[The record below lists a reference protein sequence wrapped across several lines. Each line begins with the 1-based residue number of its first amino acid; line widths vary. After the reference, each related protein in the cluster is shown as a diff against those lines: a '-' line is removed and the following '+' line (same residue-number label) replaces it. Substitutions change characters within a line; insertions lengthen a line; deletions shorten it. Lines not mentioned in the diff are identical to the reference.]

1 MMNPLV
7 YQREAERIEK
17 EAASRNRLEKKLPSV
32 VMMRRG
38 YSRETLPCGCILYRM
53 IMQPERAP
61 RK

>member
-38 YSRETLPCGCILYRM
+38 YSRETLPWAAFFT
-53 IMQPERAP
+53 E
-61 RK
+61 